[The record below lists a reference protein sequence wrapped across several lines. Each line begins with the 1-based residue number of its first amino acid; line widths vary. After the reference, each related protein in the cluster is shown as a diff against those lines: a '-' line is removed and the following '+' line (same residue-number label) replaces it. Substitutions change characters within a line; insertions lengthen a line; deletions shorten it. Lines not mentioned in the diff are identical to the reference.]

1 MHLDATVNI
10 PLDAYQHR
18 NREPSGGAAALG
30 LTVEPA
36 TRSGKQEGYQDMGKV
51 LVTIALAAG
60 LGIAATGVQ
69 AQTTTSATLDA
80 VKAKGFVQCGVTGGV
95 PGFSAPDANNVWT
108 GIEVDYCRALAAA
121 IFNDADAVRFTP
133 LTSQERFTALSAGEI
148 DVLSRTT
155 TWTMSRDTQ
164 LGIKFVGTMFY
175 DGQGFMVRKED
186 GIASALDLSGAAICI
201 ESGTTTELNA
211 ADYFAANKMEFKTVV
226 FVDQDEVVKAYE
238 DGRCDVYTTDSSAL
252 AAERSKFANPADH
265 IILPEII
272 SKEPLGPVV
281 RQGDDG
287 WFNIARWTYFALLEA
302 EELGVTSV
310 NVDEMLGSDNP
321 AIKRLLGVE
330 GDFGTPIGLTKD
342 WAYQII
348 KHVGNY
354 SETYERNVGPSTA
367 IGLARGLN
375 ALWRDGGI
383 QYSPPIR

>member
-1 MHLDATVNI
+1 MMKTV
-10 PLDAYQHR
+10 LTAALLAAM
-18 NREPSGGAAALG
+18 GVAAA
-30 LTVEPA
+30 PA
-36 TRSGKQEGYQDMGKV
+36 F
-51 LVTIALAAG
+51 
-60 LGIAATGVQ
+60 

-80 VKAKGFVQCGVTGGV
+80 VKGKGYIQCGVTGGV
-95 PGFSAPDANNVWT
+95 EGFSAPDANNVWA
-108 GIEVDYCRALAAA
+108 GLEVDFCRAMAAA
-121 IFNDADAVRFTP
+121 IFNDPNKVRYTP

-175 DGQGFMVRKED
+175 DGQGFMVRKAD
-186 GIASALDLSGAAICI
+186 NITSAKELSGAAICI

-211 ADYFAANKMEFKTVV
+211 ADYFASNNMEFNTVV
-226 FVDQDEVVKAYE
+226 FVDQNEVVKAYE

-252 AAERSKFANPADH
+252 ASERSKFANPDDH

-302 EELGVTSV
+302 EELGVTQA

-330 GDFGTPIGLTKD
+330 GDFGTPLGLTKD

-348 KHVGNY
+348 KHIGNY
-354 SETYERNVGPSTA
+354 GESYERNVGPSTP

>member
-1 MHLDATVNI
+1 MSKKL
-10 PLDAYQHR
+10 L
-18 NREPSGGAAALG
+18 S
-30 LTVEPA
+30 
-36 TRSGKQEGYQDMGKV
+36 
-51 LVTIALAAG
+51 IALAAG
-60 LGIAATGVQ
+60 LGVTATAAV

-95 PGFSAPDANNVWT
+95 PGFSAPDANNNWT
-108 GIEVDYCRALAAA
+108 GLEVDFCRALAAA
-121 IFNDADAVRFTP
+121 IFNDANAVRYTP

-164 LGIKFVGTMFY
+164 LGISFVGTMYY

-186 GIASALDLSGAAICI
+186 GIASAKDLSGAAICI

-211 ADYFAANKMEFKTVV
+211 ADYFAANGLEFNTVV

-238 DGRCDVYTTDSSAL
+238 DGRCDVYTTDASAL
-252 AAERSKFANPADH
+252 AAERSKLANPDDH
-265 IILPEII
+265 VILPEII

-281 RQGDDG
+281 RQGDSG

-302 EELGVTSV
+302 EELGVTQA

-330 GDFGTPIGLTKD
+330 GDFGTPLGLTKD

-348 KHVGNY
+348 KLIGNY
-354 SETYERNVGPSTA
+354 GESYERNVGPNTD

>member
-1 MHLDATVNI
+1 MMKSLLSV
-10 PLDAYQHR
+10 
-18 NREPSGGAAALG
+18 
-30 LTVEPA
+30 
-36 TRSGKQEGYQDMGKV
+36 
-51 LVTIALAAG
+51 ALAAG
-60 LGIAATGVQ
+60 LGLTASAAF

-80 VKAKGFVQCGVTGGV
+80 VKAKGYVQCGVTGGV
-95 PGFSAPDANNVWT
+95 PGFSAPDANNNWT
-108 GIEVDYCRALAAA
+108 GLEVDYCRAIAAA
-121 IFNDADAVRFTP
+121 VFNNADAVRYTP

-175 DGQGFMVRKED
+175 DGQGFMVRKAD
-186 GIASALDLSGAAICI
+186 NIASALDLSGAAICI

-211 ADYFAANKMEFKTVV
+211 ADYFAANNLEFNTVV

-287 WFNIARWTYFALLEA
+287 WFNIARWTYYALLEA
-302 EELGVTSV
+302 EELGVSSA
-310 NVDEMLGSDNP
+310 NVDEMLASDNP

-342 WAYQII
+342 WAYQIVKLVGNYGEVYE
-348 KHVGNY
+348 KHVGPA
-354 SETYERNVGPSTA
+354 TP

-375 ALWRDGGI
+375 ALWKDGGI

>member
-1 MHLDATVNI
+1 
-10 PLDAYQHR
+10 
-18 NREPSGGAAALG
+18 
-30 LTVEPA
+30 
-36 TRSGKQEGYQDMGKV
+36 MGKV
-51 LVTIALAAG
+51 LSTIALAASFSV
-60 LGIAATGVQ
+60 AVTGAF

-80 VKAKGFVQCGVTGGV
+80 VKAKGYLQCGVTGGV

-108 GIEVDYCRALAAA
+108 GIEVDFCRAMAAA
-121 IFNDADAVRFTP
+121 IFNDPQAVRYTP

-164 LGIKFVGTMFY
+164 LGIKFIGTMFY
-175 DGQGFMVRKED
+175 DGQGFMVRKAD
-186 GIASALDLSGAAICI
+186 GIASALDLSGAAVCI

-211 ADYFAANKMEFKTVV
+211 ADFFAANKLEFKTVV

-302 EELGVTSV
+302 EELGVTSA

-354 SETYERNVGPSTA
+354 AETYERNVGPSTP

>member
-1 MHLDATVNI
+1 MIKSLLSV
-10 PLDAYQHR
+10 
-18 NREPSGGAAALG
+18 
-30 LTVEPA
+30 
-36 TRSGKQEGYQDMGKV
+36 
-51 LVTIALAAG
+51 ALAAG
-60 LGIAATGVQ
+60 LGLAASAAY

-80 VKAKGFVQCGVTGGV
+80 VKAKGYIQCGVTGGV
-95 PGFSAPDANNVWT
+95 PGFSAPDANNNWS
-108 GIEVDYCRALAAA
+108 GLEVDYCRALAAA
-121 IFNDADAVRFTP
+121 IFNNADAVRYTP

-175 DGQGFMVRKED
+175 DGQGFMVRKAD
-186 GIASALDLSGAAICI
+186 NIASALDLGGAAVCI

-211 ADYFAANKMEFKTVV
+211 ADYFAANNLEFNTVV

-287 WFNIARWTYFALLEA
+287 WFNIARWTYYALLES
-302 EELGVTSV
+302 EELGVSSA
-310 NVDEMLGSDNP
+310 NVDEMLASDNP

-348 KHVGNY
+348 KLVGNY
-354 SETYERNVGPSTA
+354 GEVYDKHVGPNTP

-375 ALWRDGGI
+375 ALWKDGGI

>member
-1 MHLDATVNI
+1 MIKSL
-10 PLDAYQHR
+10 
-18 NREPSGGAAALG
+18 
-30 LTVEPA
+30 LTVA
-36 TRSGKQEGYQDMGKV
+36 
-51 LVTIALAAG
+51 LVAG
-60 LGIAATGVQ
+60 LGFSASAAY
-69 AQTTTSATLDA
+69 AQTAASATLDA
-80 VKAKGFVQCGVTGGV
+80 VKAKGYVQCGVTGGV
-95 PGFSAPDANNVWT
+95 PGFSAPDANNNWT
-108 GIEVDYCRALAAA
+108 GLEVDYCRALSAA
-121 IFNDADAVRFTP
+121 IFNNADAVRYTP

-175 DGQGFMVRKED
+175 DGQGFMVRKAD
-186 GIASALDLSGAAICI
+186 NIKSALDLSGAAICI

-211 ADYFAANKMEFKTVV
+211 ADYFAANKLEFNTVV

-252 AAERSKFANPADH
+252 AAERSKFANPDDH
-265 IILPEII
+265 VILPEII

-287 WFNIARWTYFALLEA
+287 WFNIARWTYYALLEA
-302 EELGVTSV
+302 EELGVTQA
-310 NVDEMLGSDNP
+310 NVDDMLASDNP

-330 GDFGTPIGLTKD
+330 GDFGTPMGLTKD
-342 WAYQII
+342 WAYQIV
-348 KHVGNY
+348 KALGNY
-354 SETYERNVGPSTA
+354 GEIYDRHVGPSTP

>member
-1 MHLDATVNI
+1 MKKLI
-10 PLDAYQHR
+10 
-18 NREPSGGAAALG
+18 S
-30 LTVEPA
+30 
-36 TRSGKQEGYQDMGKV
+36 
-51 LVTIALAAG
+51 IALAAG
-60 LGIAATGVQ
+60 LGLTSSMAL
-69 AQTTTSATLDA
+69 AQTVASPTLDA
-80 VKAKGFVQCGVTGGV
+80 IKAKGFVQCGVTGGV
-95 PGFSAPDANNVWT
+95 PGFSAPDANNNWT

-121 IFNDADAVRFTP
+121 IFNDPSAVRFTS

-164 LGIKFVGTMFY
+164 LGISFVGTMFY
-175 DGQGFMVRKED
+175 DGQGFMVRKAD
-186 GIASALDLSGAAICI
+186 GITSATELSGAAICI

-211 ADYFAANKMEFKTVV
+211 ADYFAANNMEFKTVV

-252 AAERSKFANPADH
+252 AAERSKFAIPDDH

-281 RQGDDG
+281 RAGDTG

-302 EELGVTSV
+302 EELGVTQA

-330 GDFGTPIGLTKD
+330 GEFGAPLGLTND
-342 WAYQII
+342 WAYRIV
-348 KHVGNY
+348 KHIGNY
-354 SETYERNVGPSTA
+354 SETYERNVGPNTP

-375 ALWRDGGI
+375 ALWKDGGI
-383 QYSPPIR
+383 QYAPPIR